1 MAQVTIFISDHDSSL
16 YMPTVESMGWVT
28 SLEETVSGVKVAHTI
43 ESTVGASSA
52 TDVKSAIDALNID
65 GVTTQVE

>member
-1 MAQVTIFISDHDSSL
+1 MAQVTIFISDHNSSL

-28 SLEETVSGVKVAHTI
+28 SLEETVSGVKVAHII
-43 ESTVGASSA
+43 ESGDSA
-52 TDVKSAIDALNID
+52 TTAQEVKTQIDALNID